1 MKNKLL
7 VISFIVVV
15 AMFVGGCDRESG
27 KLTGDYSFKLSGEV
41 VLTNAEGEATY
52 RLIHRN
58 GQMNILRDKSGKGR
72 YTITMNEMTGGCY
85 TMNAELRGDSLVIGP
100 HSFNTNI
107 LSTNTIPDFDVDF
120 EQDDDA
126 TIVYRVSASGGGIVN
141 GNMLIIREIWDGYQS
156 GNGAVSISGPEMTI
170 IAEKN

>member
-1 MKNKLL
+1 
-7 VISFIVVV
+7 
-15 AMFVGGCDRESG
+15 
-27 KLTGDYSFKLSGEV
+27 
-41 VLTNAEGEATY
+41 
-52 RLIHRN
+52 
-58 GQMNILRDKSGKGR
+58 
-72 YTITMNEMTGGCY
+72 MNEMTGGCY
-85 TMNAELRGDSLVIGP
+85 TMNAELRGDSLVIVP

-126 TIVYRVSASGGGIVN
+126 TVVYRISASGGGIVN
-141 GNMLIIREIWDGYQS
+141 GNILIIREIWDGHQS